1 MDILYSIVKFF
12 VQGGPFMFP
21 ILLVAAVGTAIAVE
35 RYITLTRLG
44 VRNRSAW
51 ARIQPCPAEGEF
63 DKARE
68 MTSKDDT
75 AVSRLLS
82 MGLARQGAV
91 RRRDDVEKA
100 MEESMMEIVPQLEKR
115 THYLATFANLA
126 TLLGLLGTVSGLIH
140 AFGAVATVNPAE
152 KANLLSASISEAMNC
167 TAFGL
172 MTAVPLLFIHAF
184 LQTKTTELIDG
195 LEMASVKFLN
205 AITRAPCGG
214 HGQRMLGLAQRPAEG
229 SLNAQTAR
237 RRMRKPTELLLV
249 PMIDIFTVLVTFL
262 LMTAVFSRITIV
274 ELDLPS
280 AADGPAVTE
289 PEFRLEVIL
298 REEGFEL
305 TNGTLRDRGRSR
317 RSAAN
322 TT

>member
-1 MDILYSIVKFF
+1 MDIFYSIVKFF

-44 VRNRSAW
+44 AKNRSAW
-51 ARIQPCPAEGEF
+51 ARVEPALLKGEF

-75 AVSRLLS
+75 AISRLLS
-82 MGLARQGAV
+82 IGLALQGTV

-100 MEESMMEIVPQLEKR
+100 MEESMMETIPQLQKR

-140 AFGAVATVNPAE
+140 AFSAVATVNPAE

-172 MTAVPLLFIHAF
+172 MTAVPILFVHAL

-195 LEMASVKFLN
+195 LETASVKFLN
-205 AITRAPCGG
+205 ALATRASARVS
-214 HGQRMLGLAQRPAEG
+214 HLGLAKAG
-229 SLNAQTAR
+229 
-237 RRMRKPTELLLV
+237 
-249 PMIDIFTVLVTFL
+249 
-262 LMTAVFSRITIV
+262 
-274 ELDLPS
+274 
-280 AADGPAVTE
+280 
-289 PEFRLEVIL
+289 
-298 REEGFEL
+298 
-305 TNGTLRDRGRSR
+305 
-317 RSAAN
+317 
-322 TT
+322 